1 MICKECGSDVSSSE
15 VFCPNCGAPLRVTA
29 DYDYIQAEI
38 GVKVDQFL
46 NDEPEEMEPAPADS
60 TLTEPE
66 LTIIG
71 AKAVEEAPAN
81 TIRIHLRAVDETTRQ
96 IEREG

>member
-1 MICKECGSDVSSSE
+1 MICKECGADVSSSE

-46 NDEPEEMEPAPADS
+46 NDEPED
-60 TLTEPE
+60 
-66 LTIIG
+66 
-71 AKAVEEAPAN
+71 K
-81 TIRIHLRAVDETTRQ
+81 
-96 IEREG
+96 